1 MAVVFWNLKTKPSCA
16 CLDRESG
23 EWLFFHEGQAFV
35 VDPSGAHHADAY
47 VLIYQREEALNGS
60 FGIGMK

>member
-1 MAVVFWNLKTKPSCA
+1 
-16 CLDRESG
+16 LDRESG

-60 FGIGMK
+60 FGIGMNQYKLNKK